1 MILSFSKEVRK
12 LLTLKD
18 WMGDTNSVELKLF
31 RNGVLF
37 SNISSIQIDCF
48 HMWEMYKTVHS
59 IVNASNFL
67 RRVSKAMKCTKLTVN
82 AYRYL
87 APVYHSECCF

>member
-67 RRVSKAMKCTKLTVN
+67 RRVSKAMNVQN
-82 AYRYL
+82 
-87 APVYHSECCF
+87 